1 MLTADQTAIAEPR
14 VIAEQP
20 ALVDQRVPT
29 DQRAPADQRA
39 SEAQPAND
47 VKLANADHPEQADR
61 WATEDRQVDV
71 RTAHPPVQV
80 VLQAVVAP
88 QAAVAPLAVVVRQA
102 AAEASRWDHEPATVA
117 EDLRGR
123 VKVRE
128 AKEVEVVVALDQQ
141 EVDQQEVA
149 VEKHPE
155 ARKAARAAEKDDR
168 LAAEAKTSLYYRKLK
183 FSYALWSH
191 RD

>member
-1 MLTADQTAIAEPR
+1 MLTADQTEIAELR
-14 VIAEQP
+14 GIAEHP
-20 ALVDQRVPT
+20 ALVDQRVL
-29 DQRAPADQRA
+29 ADQQA

-47 VKLANADHPEQADR
+47 VKLANADHPERADR

-80 VLQAVVAP
+80 VRQV
-88 QAAVAPLAVVVRQA
+88 VVVRQA
-102 AAEASRWDHEPATVA
+102 VVEANRWDQEPVTVA

-123 VKVRE
+123 VKVRV
-128 AKEVEVVVALDQQ
+128 AKEAEVVVALDQQ

-149 VEKHPE
+149 VERHPE
-155 ARKAARAAEKDDR
+155 ARKAVRAAEKADR
-168 LAAEAKTSLYYRKLK
+168 LAAAAKTSLYYRNLK